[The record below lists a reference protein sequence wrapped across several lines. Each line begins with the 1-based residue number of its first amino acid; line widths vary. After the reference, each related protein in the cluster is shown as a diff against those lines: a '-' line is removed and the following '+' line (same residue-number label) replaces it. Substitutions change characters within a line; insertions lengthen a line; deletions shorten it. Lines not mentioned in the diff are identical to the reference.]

1 MHSDLNNFYAS
12 VECLRNPEIRD
23 KPIVVVG
30 SKEDR
35 HGIVLAKNM
44 IAKRLG
50 VKTGDVYWEAKQK
63 CGSELVE
70 VQADFAAYI
79 KFSKE
84 VRKIYEDYTD
94 RIEAYGIDE
103 CWLDVTASLRLFGS
117 GRTIAETIRERVK
130 KEIGLTVSVGV
141 SWNKIFAKLGSD
153 MKKPDA
159 VTEITQENYC
169 DIVWTLP
176 VEDLL
181 YVGNATKQ
189 KLNRIGIK
197 TIGQLAQTKEE
208 TLVAMLGKWGS
219 YLYAFANGK
228 DESPVVTIGEEETIK
243 SIGNS
248 LTVYRDLKD
257 EDDVRM
263 VIHLLADSVA
273 ARMREAGLTRGRTVH
288 LYARASDLSGYQKQ
302 GKLPRPCSHAIDIS
316 KKAFEL
322 FREVYPWENHV
333 RGLGVSVSDFA
344 FGAEQLDLFGSL
356 EKDDKQKQLDA
367 AIDKLRKKYGNNV
380 IQSAIV
386 YKDPKIRDMDVKGEH
401 TIHPYSFFKI
411 AISQHKNRA
420 NIIKHGD

>member
-1 MHSDLNNFYAS
+1 MRTILHSDLNNFYAS
-12 VECLRNPEIRD
+12 VECLRHPEIRG
-23 KPIVVVG
+23 KPVVVVG

-44 IAKRLG
+44 VAKQAG
-50 VKTGDVYWEAKQK
+50 VKTGDVYWEARQK
-63 CGSELVE
+63 CGNTLVE
-70 VQADFAAYI
+70 VQADFAEYL
-79 KFSKE
+79 KVSKE

-103 CWLDVTASLRLFGS
+103 CWLDVTASLNLFGS
-117 GRTIAETIRERVK
+117 GVQIANTIRERVK
-130 KEIGLTVSVGV
+130 KEIGITVSVGV

-159 VTEITQENYC
+159 VTEISEENYKE
-169 DIVWTLP
+169 IVWSLP

-189 KLNRIGIK
+189 KLNRIGVK
-197 TIGQLAQTKEE
+197 TIGQLAQSDEGL
-208 TLVAMLGKWGS
+208 LVRMLGKWGS
-219 YLYAFANGK
+219 YLHTFANGK
-228 DESPVVTIGEEETIK
+228 DNSPVKTVDEEENIK

-257 EDDVRM
+257 EEDVRM
-263 VIHLLADSVA
+263 VLHLLSDSVA
-273 ARMREAGLTRGRTVH
+273 ARMRESGLTRARTVH

-302 GKLPRPCSHAIDIS
+302 GKLPRPCSNAIEIS
-316 KKAFEL
+316 KKAFQL
-322 FREVYPWENHV
+322 FREVYPWQNYV
-333 RGLGVSVSDFA
+333 RGLGVSVSDFC

-356 EKDDKQKQLDA
+356 EKDEKQRRLDA
-367 AIDKLRKKYGNNV
+367 AVDKLRKKYGNNV

-401 TIHPYSFFKI
+401 VIHPYSFFK
-411 AISQHKNRA
+411 N
-420 NIIKHGD
+420 GT

>member
-1 MHSDLNNFYAS
+1 MRTILHSDLNNFYAS
-12 VECLRNPEIRD
+12 VECLRHPEIRG
-23 KPIVVVG
+23 KPVVVVG

-44 IAKRLG
+44 VAKQAG
-50 VKTGDVYWEAKQK
+50 VKTGDVYWEARQK
-63 CGSELVE
+63 CGNTLVE
-70 VQADFAAYI
+70 VQADFAEYL
-79 KFSKE
+79 KVSKE

-103 CWLDVTASLRLFGS
+103 CWLDVTASLNLFGS
-117 GRTIAETIRERVK
+117 GVKIANTIRERVK
-130 KEIGLTVSVGV
+130 KEIGITVSVGV

-159 VTEITQENYC
+159 VTEISEENYKE
-169 DIVWTLP
+169 IVWSLP

-189 KLNRIGIK
+189 KLNRIGVK
-197 TIGQLAQTKEE
+197 TIGQLAQSDEGL
-208 TLVAMLGKWGS
+208 LVRMLGKWGS
-219 YLYAFANGK
+219 YLHTFANGK
-228 DESPVVTIGEEETIK
+228 DNSPVKTVDEEENIK

-257 EDDVRM
+257 EEDVRM
-263 VIHLLADSVA
+263 VLHLLSDSVA
-273 ARMREAGLTRGRTVH
+273 ARMRESGLTRARTVH

-302 GKLPRPCSHAIDIS
+302 GKLPRPCSNAIEIS
-316 KKAFEL
+316 KKAFQL
-322 FREVYPWENHV
+322 FREVYPWQNYV
-333 RGLGVSVSDFA
+333 RGLGVSVSDFC

-356 EKDDKQKQLDA
+356 EKDEKQRRLDA
-367 AIDKLRKKYGNNV
+367 AVDKLRKKYGNNV

-401 TIHPYSFFKI
+401 VIHPYSFFK
-411 AISQHKNRA
+411 N
-420 NIIKHGD
+420 GT

>member
-1 MHSDLNNFYAS
+1 MRTILHSDLNNFYAS
-12 VECLRNPEIRD
+12 VECLRNPEIRE
-23 KPIVVVG
+23 KPVVVVG
-30 SKEDR
+30 AKEDR

-44 IAKRLG
+44 IAKHAG
-50 VKTGDVYWEAKQK
+50 VKTGDVYWEARQK
-63 CGSELVE
+63 CGNELVE
-70 VQADFAAYI
+70 VQADFAEYI
-79 KFSKE
+79 KFSKA

-117 GRTIAETIRERVK
+117 GRQIAETIRERMK

-159 VTEITQENYC
+159 VTEITEENYR
-169 DIVWTLP
+169 DIVWKLP

-208 TLVAMLGKWGS
+208 TLVNMLGKWGS
-219 YLYAFANGK
+219 YLHTFANGK
-228 DESPVVTIGEEETIK
+228 DESPVVTVEESETIK

-273 ARMREAGLTRGRTVH
+273 ARMRDAGLTRGRTVH
-288 LYARASDLSGYQKQ
+288 LYARASDLAGYQKQ
-302 GKLPRPCSHAIDIS
+302 GKLPRPCSNAIEIG
-316 KKAFEL
+316 KTAFRL
-322 FREVYPWENHV
+322 FREVYPWENYV
-333 RGLGVSVSDFA
+333 RGLGISVSDFV
-344 FGAEQLDLFGSL
+344 FGAEQLDMFGSIAKD
-356 EKDDKQKQLDA
+356 EKQRRLDA

-386 YKDPKIRDMDVKGEH
+386 YKDPKIRDLDVKGEH
-401 TIHPYSFFKI
+401 TIHPYSFFK
-411 AISQHKNRA
+411 N
-420 NIIKHGD
+420 GT